1 MSAASGFRSPEPP
14 PLRAPTC
21 RSRAFCQLASTT
33 TPLYV
38 LTEAR
43 IQWLITDFGR
53 RLGVHRQAG
62 LAEEI
67 SRLKSARARQ
77 TVAHEVTL
85 AYYELLR
92 AESLFDIADE
102 SVARLESELKT
113 IRTLKQGRLLEKEKV
128 LRAEVALSKA
138 LKLRDSA
145 EAAQRIASGSLNLAM
160 GTPQHQPTPVQG
172 VATVP
177 AVERDATGYL
187 AEAVRSRREFAVARR
202 TVAIADS
209 SRQVAKL
216 GFAPKVFANGFYF
229 NFQANEPGGYVDVPL
244 GFINLEWGVYE
255 GGKRVAEIRRASS
268 EVRSAMLQT
277 EVLANTI
284 AFQVN

>member
-92 AESLFDIADE
+92 AESLFDIAD
-102 SVARLESELKT
+102 
-113 IRTLKQGRLLEKEKV
+113 
-128 LRAEVALSKA
+128 
-138 LKLRDSA
+138 
-145 EAAQRIASGSLNLAM
+145 
-160 GTPQHQPTPVQG
+160 
-172 VATVP
+172 
-177 AVERDATGYL
+177 
-187 AEAVRSRREFAVARR
+187 
-202 TVAIADS
+202 
-209 SRQVAKL
+209 
-216 GFAPKVFANGFYF
+216 
-229 NFQANEPGGYVDVPL
+229 
-244 GFINLEWGVYE
+244 
-255 GGKRVAEIRRASS
+255 
-268 EVRSAMLQT
+268 
-277 EVLANTI
+277 
-284 AFQVN
+284 

>member
-1 MSAASGFRSPEPP
+1 M
-14 PLRAPTC
+14 
-21 RSRAFCQLASTT
+21 ASTT

-102 SVARLESELKT
+102 SVARLESEYKAAM
-113 IRTLKQGRLLEKEKV
+113 E
-128 LRAEVALSKA
+128 ALQKKYS
-138 LKLRDSA
+138 
-145 EAAQRIASGSLNLAM
+145 I
-160 GTPQHQPTPVQG
+160 
-172 VATVP
+172 
-177 AVERDATGYL
+177 
-187 AEAVRSRREFAVARR
+187 
-202 TVAIADS
+202 
-209 SRQVAKL
+209 
-216 GFAPKVFANGFYF
+216 
-229 NFQANEPGGYVDVPL
+229 
-244 GFINLEWGVYE
+244 
-255 GGKRVAEIRRASS
+255 
-268 EVRSAMLQT
+268 
-277 EVLANTI
+277 
-284 AFQVN
+284 

>member
-1 MSAASGFRSPEPP
+1 M
-14 PLRAPTC
+14 
-21 RSRAFCQLASTT
+21 
-33 TPLYV
+33 
-38 LTEAR
+38 LTEAS

-128 LRAEVALSKA
+128 LRA
-138 LKLRDSA
+138 
-145 EAAQRIASGSLNLAM
+145 
-160 GTPQHQPTPVQG
+160 
-172 VATVP
+172 
-177 AVERDATGYL
+177 
-187 AEAVRSRREFAVARR
+187 
-202 TVAIADS
+202 
-209 SRQVAKL
+209 
-216 GFAPKVFANGFYF
+216 
-229 NFQANEPGGYVDVPL
+229 
-244 GFINLEWGVYE
+244 
-255 GGKRVAEIRRASS
+255 
-268 EVRSAMLQT
+268 
-277 EVLANTI
+277 
-284 AFQVN
+284 